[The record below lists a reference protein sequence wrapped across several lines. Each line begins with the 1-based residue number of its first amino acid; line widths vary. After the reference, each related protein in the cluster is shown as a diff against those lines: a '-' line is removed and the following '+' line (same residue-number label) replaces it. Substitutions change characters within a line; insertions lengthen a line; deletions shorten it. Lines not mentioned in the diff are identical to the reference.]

1 MCYDITNALEFTTAI
16 NTISVLASQCL
27 DDDELSLVA
36 AALVQIGDTLAT
48 IAVQRAICS
57 KKQTSS
63 CK

>member
-27 DDDELSLVA
+27 DDDELAIAA
-36 AALVQIGDTLAT
+36 AALMQIADTLAT
-48 IAVQRAICS
+48 IAVQRDICC
-57 KKQTSS
+57 KKKTSS